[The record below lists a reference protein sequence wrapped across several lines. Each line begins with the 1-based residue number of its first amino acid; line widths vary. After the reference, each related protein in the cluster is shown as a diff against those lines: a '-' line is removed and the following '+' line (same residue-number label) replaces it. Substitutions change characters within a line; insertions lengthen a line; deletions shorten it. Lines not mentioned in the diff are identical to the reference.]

1 MIKTTFLILL
11 VFLYAQSEVVELTD
25 ESFKD
30 FTTKN
35 NYAFVYFYSPSCKY
49 CLVLEPEFKK
59 LSEEFNQT
67 NVKFA
72 KIDATSYE
80 SLS

>member
-1 MIKTTFLILL
+1 MKAVFAIFTIIIL
-11 VFLYAQSEVVELTD
+11 AQSEVVELTEKD
-25 ESFKD
+25 FKD
-30 FTTKN
+30 FTTLN

-59 LSEEFNQT
+59 LAEQFNKT
-67 NVKFA
+67 DVKFG
-72 KIDATSYE
+72 KIDATSHE